1 MSQKSVLESEKHG
14 RIIFLRGVVGNTASD
29 SERSISLKIFLKIA
43 VPWILQNRQKTPKIS
58 TSPVK

>member
-43 VPWILQNRQKTPKIS
+43 VPWIF
-58 TSPVK
+58 